1 MKTTAPL
8 ALAALM
14 TAGLTL
20 AACGERVTG
29 TAPQGSEVG
38 AAMPDTST
46 QREPNDRLTAP
57 DAGATGTV
65 PADGSA
71 PPVAPTPE
79 VGTAGGSAGVPGA
92 SERPVAP
99 GER

>member
-1 MKTTAPL
+1 MKTTLVLCALSAL
-8 ALAALM
+8 ALS
-14 TAGLTL
+14 
-20 AACGERVTG
+20 ACERPTG

-46 QREPNDRLTAP
+46 PRAANDHLTAP
-57 DAGATGTV
+57 DAGATGAV

-71 PPVAPTPE
+71 PAAAATPP

-92 SERPVAP
+92 SERPVEP
-99 GER
+99 GKE

>member
-1 MKTTAPL
+1 MKTAPL
-8 ALAALM
+8 AIAAAM
-14 TAGLTL
+14 TLGL
-20 AACGERVTG
+20 AACGERTTG
-29 TAPQGSEVG
+29 SAPQGSEVG

-46 QREPNDRLTAP
+46 TRTANDHLTAP

-71 PPVAPTPE
+71 PAVAPTPP

-92 SERPVAP
+92 SERPVEP
-99 GER
+99 GKQ

>member
-1 MKTTAPL
+1 MKSTLALCALATL
-8 ALAALM
+8 ALAA
-14 TAGLTL
+14 
-20 AACGERVTG
+20 CDRPTG
-29 TAPQGSEVG
+29 TAPQGSKVG

-46 QREPNDRLTAP
+46 ARTPNDHLTAP

-71 PPVAPTPE
+71 PAVAPTPP

-92 SERPVAP
+92 SERPVEP
-99 GER
+99 GGR